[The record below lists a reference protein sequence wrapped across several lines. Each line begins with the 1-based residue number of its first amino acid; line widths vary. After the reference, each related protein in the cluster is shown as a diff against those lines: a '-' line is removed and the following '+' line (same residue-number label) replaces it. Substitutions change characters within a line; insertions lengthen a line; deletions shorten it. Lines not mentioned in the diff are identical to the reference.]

1 MLTWTVQETRIFYL
15 PVGVP
20 EVSAVASKNDALNET
35 LAISFDRLLLLS
47 IGESTS
53 PSAASCARFSRSRLR
68 FRDLFPDKVFGV
80 FSLFDDGV
88 SGCD

>member
-1 MLTWTVQETRIFYL
+1 MRYSI

-20 EVSAVASKNDALNET
+20 EVSAVASRNDALNDT
-35 LAISFDRLLLLS
+35 LAISLERLLFS

-53 PSAASCARFSRSRLR
+53 PSAASCARFSRSLFR
-68 FRDLFPDKVFGV
+68 FRDLFPESVLGV